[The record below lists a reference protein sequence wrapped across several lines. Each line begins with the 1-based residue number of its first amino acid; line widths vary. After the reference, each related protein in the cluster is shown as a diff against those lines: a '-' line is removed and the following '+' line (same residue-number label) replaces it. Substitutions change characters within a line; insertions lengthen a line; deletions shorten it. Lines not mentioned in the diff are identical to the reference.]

1 MHPFIL
7 SSAAAEKGGHDRL
20 MSEAADWTRQGV
32 NTYRIK
38 EGIMFFEYIIAILI
52 LAVYAWL
59 IYFAIKGGN
68 MTFGFFFTGLLWTII
83 CLVAWHTGFLS
94 PEFTAANAEYVNT
107 PVMDQINTIF
117 QDGIR
122 NQGLQTVDI
131 ITGAWFGEVLMMTGI
146 SQTLIRKCVE
156 FGGDRPLTVMII
168 LDIVVALLFT
178 SIFGIGAVIAIGI
191 IVLPILFSLGV
202 PKVIACL
209 SYLFSVAAGNFLN
222 PVLNEAYYATFSTN
236 AEGIQEYAYAN
247 WAPTYGYIACIV
259 AVVFV
264 IIMTV
269 ILMKGTGRSRAK
281 AWAAPNPATAD
292 NGPKEVP
299 AIALLLPFMP
309 TVTILCFR
317 TANIPT
323 FLVWGWIALIV
334 CGCAKGMTGAANS
347 FVKTLVNAVNNSA
360 GLIVFLLMLACIT
373 QPINLAKPFIALL
386 VEPIIP
392 ANAPVILALA
402 FAVLA
407 PLALFRGP
415 LTIYG
420 TAGPIFVILAGM
432 GYSYTFL
439 FPLFMAPSI
448 CMNMAA
454 CPTQSYVAWAIN
466 YAKIQTKD
474 YLRKSV
480 WWGWAFTAVME
491 ILVIFLVAR

>member
-1 MHPFIL
+1 
-7 SSAAAEKGGHDRL
+7 
-20 MSEAADWTRQGV
+20 
-32 NTYRIK
+32 
-38 EGIMFFEYIIAILI
+38 MFFEYIIAILI
-52 LAVYAWL
+52 LCVYAWL

-68 MTFGFFFTGLLWTII
+68 MTFGFFFTGILWTVI
-83 CLVAWHTGFLS
+83 CLFAWHSGFLN
-94 PEFTAANAEYVNT
+94 PEFAAANADYVST
-107 PVMDQINTIF
+107 SAVQQINTIF

-131 ITGAWFGEVLMMTGI
+131 ITGAWFGEVLVMTGI

-156 FGGDRPLTVMII
+156 FGGDRPLVVMII

-222 PVLNEAYYATFSTN
+222 PVLNDAYYATFSTN
-236 AEGIQEYAYAN
+236 AQGVQEYSFAN
-247 WAPTYGYIACIV
+247 WAPTYGYIACVV
-259 AVVFV
+259 AIVFV
-264 IIMTV
+264 VIMTV
-269 ILMKGTGRSRAK
+269 FLMKGSNRPRAK
-281 AWAAPNPATAD
+281 AWAAPNPASAD
-292 NGPKEVP
+292 SGPKQVP
-299 AIALLLPFMP
+299 WYALILPFMP
-309 TVTILCFR
+309 TVTILFFK
-317 TANIPT
+317 TANLPT
-323 FLVWGWIALIV
+323 FLLWGWVALMV
-334 CGCAKGMTGAANS
+334 CGCTKNFSMAANN
-347 FVKTLVNAVNNSA
+347 FVKTLINAVNNSA

-392 ANAPVILALA
+392 TNAPVILTIA
-402 FAVLA
+402 FMILA

-420 TAGPIFVILAGM
+420 TAGPIFMILSGM

-466 YAKIQTKD
+466 YSKIQTKE
-474 YLRKSV
+474 YLKRSI
-480 WWGWAFTAVME
+480 WWGWIFTAVME
-491 ILVIFLVAR
+491 VVVLLTVAF